1 VSNKT
6 VTTFSLTKNKW
17 RFKIDATLK
26 RIEKW
31 IKTSMEV
38 IDI

>member
-1 VSNKT
+1 MGNKT

-17 RFKIDATLK
+17 PCEIDATLK
-26 RIEKW
+26 TILKW

-38 IDI
+38 NYI